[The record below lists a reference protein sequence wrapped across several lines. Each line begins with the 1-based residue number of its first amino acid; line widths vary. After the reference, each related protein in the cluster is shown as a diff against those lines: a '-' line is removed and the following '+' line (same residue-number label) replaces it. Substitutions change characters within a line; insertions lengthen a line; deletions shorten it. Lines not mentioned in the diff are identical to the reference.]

1 MKVLFIDRDGTLIVE
16 PKSEQIDTLEAL
28 EMIPG
33 VIRGLQL
40 LVQRG
45 FTLVMVSNQDHL
57 GSKNY
62 PLTAFQ
68 KVQDKLLRLLEG
80 EGIRFSEFFICPH
93 GPEENCACRKP
104 KIGLLEKYLKNSP
117 IDLSRS
123 YVIGDRETDVE
134 MARTIGCKAVRL
146 SSDKKT
152 KADYASPD
160 FLEISRYIIKS
171 ERSARVERVTKETNI
186 VIDIALDGT
195 GKSSI
200 ATGIGFF
207 DHMLE
212 LFSKHS
218 SIDLKVK
225 VKGDLHVDEHHTV
238 EDAGLVLGEALRQAL
253 GDKRGIGRYGFLLPM
268 DESLAE
274 VALDLSGRPF
284 CVFKATFDRD
294 IVGELPTE
302 LVEDFFRAFADGL
315 RANLHIQV
323 SGRNDHHKIEAM
335 FKATARALGQ
345 AIILNERLLDVLP
358 STKGML

>member
-16 PKSEQIDTLEAL
+16 PQDEQVDSLEEL
-28 EMIPG
+28 ELIPG

-45 FTLVMVSNQDHL
+45 FTLLMVSNQDHL
-57 GSKNY
+57 GSKSY

-68 KVQDKLLRLLEG
+68 TVQEKLLKLLEG
-80 EGIRFSEFFICPH
+80 EGIHFSEIFICPH
-93 GPEENCACRKP
+93 GPEEHCTCRKP
-104 KIGLLEKYLKNSP
+104 KIGLLEKYLKNNS
-117 IDLSRS
+117 IDLSHS
-123 YVIGDRETDVE
+123 FVIGDRETDVE
-134 MARTIGCKAVRL
+134 MARAIGCKVMRL

-152 KADYASPD
+152 KADFASPD
-160 FLEISRYIIKS
+160 FLDISRYIIKS
-171 ERSARVERVTKETNI
+171 ERSAHVERVTKETNI
-186 VIDIALDGT
+186 VIDVALDGT
-195 GKSSI
+195 GTSSI
-200 ATGIGFF
+200 STGIGFF

-212 LFSKHS
+212 LFAKHS
-218 SIDLKVK
+218 SIDLKIK
-225 VKGDLHVDEHHTV
+225 AKGDLRVDEHHTV
-238 EDAGLVLGEALRQAL
+238 EDTGLALGEAIRQAL

-284 CVFKATFDRD
+284 CVFKAKFARD
-294 IVGELPTE
+294 VVGELPTE

-315 RANLHIQV
+315 RANLHVKV

-335 FKATARALGQ
+335 FKATARALSQ
-345 AIILNERLLDVLP
+345 AIVLNERLLNVLP